1 MYTDSHRYEYI
12 MNILM
17 SVIRNIL
24 KTDVVTRFDYHDY
37 VGKIRNSR
45 EYVCRNYSDMQGIS
59 PANILKRISVIRQA
73 YVKF

>member
-37 VGKIRNSR
+37 VGKIRN
-45 EYVCRNYSDMQGIS
+45 
-59 PANILKRISVIRQA
+59 
-73 YVKF
+73 